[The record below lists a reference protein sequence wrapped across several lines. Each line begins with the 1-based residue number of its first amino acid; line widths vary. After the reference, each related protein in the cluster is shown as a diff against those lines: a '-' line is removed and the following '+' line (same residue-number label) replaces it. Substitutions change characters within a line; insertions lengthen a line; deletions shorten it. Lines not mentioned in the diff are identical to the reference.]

1 MDVRQLRYFLTIG
14 RCGSFS
20 RAAVELNVAQPALS
34 HHVANLEAELGVK
47 LFDRSTRGV
56 VATECGVTLM
66 HHAEIILR
74 QMTQATREVQDCSSM
89 PSGPVQIGL
98 PTSVSIALAVP
109 LLTEVEKLF
118 PAITLNVNEN
128 HSGYLSEWLGSGQL
142 DLAILFDVDES
153 AAFDLTFIMTEPLYF
168 VTAPGGPAAGMDSVD
183 LDCLNDVPL
192 VVTGQAHGLRQVLD
206 RHQHKNALRLNI
218 KTELD
223 SLNAIKKLV
232 GAGYGHSVLP
242 WCAIQDEC
250 RTGALCAAEIQNPT
264 LSRRVYLASSKDW
277 ALSRAAEVIAG
288 VTGDLVRNLVEADRM
303 RGTLHL

>member
-20 RAAVELNVAQPALS
+20 RASVELNVAQPALS

-56 VATECGVTLM
+56 VATECGAILM
-66 HHAEIILR
+66 HHAETILR
-74 QMTQATREVQDCSSM
+74 QMTQATRDVQACSLQ

-98 PTSVSIALAVP
+98 PTSVSIELAVP
-109 LLTEVEKLF
+109 LLTEVEKRF
-118 PAITLNVNEN
+118 PEITLKVSEN
-128 HSGYLSEWLGSGQL
+128 HSGYLSEWLGSGHI

-153 AAFDLTFIMTEPLYF
+153 AAFDLTYMLTETLYF
-168 VTAPGGPAAGMDSVD
+168 VTAPSGPASGIDHID
-183 LDCLNDVPL
+183 LGALDNLPL

-206 RHQHKNALRLNI
+206 RQEGKNKLRLNV
-218 KTELD
+218 KTEMD

-232 GAGYGHSVLP
+232 ATGYGHSVLP
-242 WCAIQDEC
+242 WCAVQEEC
-250 RTGALCAAEIQNPT
+250 RKGVLCAAEIRSPA

-277 ALSRAAEVIAG
+277 ALSRAAEVIAD
-288 VTGDLVRNLVEADRM
+288 VTTELVQDLVASDRI
-303 RGTLHL
+303 RGSFRP

>member
-1 MDVRQLRYFLTIG
+1 MDIRQLRYFLAIG

-56 VATECGVTLM
+56 VATECGQTLM

-74 QMTQATREVQDCSSM
+74 QMTQATREVQDCSSQ
-89 PSGPVQIGL
+89 PSGTVQIGL
-98 PTSVSIALAVP
+98 PTSVSIELAVP
-109 LLTEVEKLF
+109 LLSEVEKRF

-128 HSGYLSEWLGSGQL
+128 HSGYLSEWLGTGQL
-142 DLAILFDVDES
+142 DLAILFDVEEN
-153 AAFDLTFIMTEPLYF
+153 AAFDLTYILTEPLYF
-168 VTAPGGPAAGMDSVD
+168 VTAPGGPAAGLDHID
-183 LDCLNDVPL
+183 LRTLDNLPL

-206 RHQHKNALRLNI
+206 YHQRKNALRLNI

-242 WCAIQDEC
+242 WCAIQEEY
-250 RTGALCAAEIQNPT
+250 RTGTLCAAEIRNPT

-277 ALSRAAEVIAG
+277 TMSRAAELIAG
-288 VTGDLVRNLVEADRM
+288 VTNELVQSLVASDRM
-303 RGTLHL
+303 RGTVRP

>member
-56 VATECGVTLM
+56 VPTECGLTLM
-66 HHAEIILR
+66 QHAEIILR
-74 QMTQATREVQDCSSM
+74 QMTQATRDVQACSSQ
-89 PSGPVQIGL
+89 PSGVVQIGL
-98 PTSVSIALAVP
+98 PTSVSIELAVP
-109 LLTEVEKLF
+109 LLKEVEKRF
-118 PAITLNVNEN
+118 PAIKLNVNEN
-128 HSGYLSEWLGSGQL
+128 HSGYLSEWLTSGQL
-142 DLAILFDVDES
+142 DLAILFDVEDS
-153 AAFDLTFIMTEPLYF
+153 APFDLTYILTEPLYF
-168 VTAPGGPAAGMDSVD
+168 VTAPGGPAAGLKVID
-183 LDCLNDVPL
+183 LDALNNVPL

-206 RHQHKNALRLNI
+206 RHQRKNKLRLNV

-242 WCAIQDEC
+242 WCAIQHEC
-250 RTGALCAAEIQNPT
+250 STGALCAAEIRNPV

-277 ALSRAAEVIAG
+277 PLSRGAEVIAD
-288 VTGDLVRNLVEADRM
+288 VTTELLQGLVASDRM
-303 RGTLHL
+303 RSTVTP

>member
-1 MDVRQLRYFLTIG
+1 MDVRQLRYFLAIG

-56 VATECGVTLM
+56 VATECGETLM
-66 HHAEIILR
+66 QHAEIILR
-74 QMTQATREVQDCSSM
+74 QMTKATREVQACSSQ

-98 PTSVSIALAVP
+98 PTSFSIELAVP
-109 LLTEVEKLF
+109 LLSEVEKRF
-118 PAITLNVNEN
+118 PAITLKVNEN
-128 HSGYLSEWLGSGQL
+128 HSGYLSEWLVSGQL
-142 DLAILFDVDES
+142 DLAILFDAEEN
-153 AAFDLTFIMTEPLYF
+153 AALDLTYILTEPLYF
-168 VTAPGGPAAGMDSVD
+168 VTAPGGPAAGLTHVD
-183 LDCLNDVPL
+183 LSALNNLPL

-206 RHQHKNALRLNI
+206 HHQNNNALDLNI

-242 WCAIQDEC
+242 WCAIQQEC
-250 RTGALCAAEIQNPT
+250 RSGVLCAAEIRNPT

-288 VTGDLVRNLVEADRM
+288 VTDELIQRLVASDRM
-303 RGTLHL
+303 RGAIYP

>member
-20 RAAVELNVAQPALS
+20 RASVELNVAQPALS

-56 VATECGVTLM
+56 VATECGKTLM

-74 QMTQATREVQDCSSM
+74 QMTHATRDVQDCSSQ

-98 PTSVSIALAVP
+98 PTSVSIELAVP
-109 LLTEVEKLF
+109 LLTEVEKRF
-118 PAITLNVNEN
+118 PEITLNVNEN

-142 DLAILFDVDES
+142 DLAILFDVEEN
-153 AAFDLTFIMTEPLYF
+153 AAFDLTYILTEPLYF
-168 VTAPGGPAAGMDSVD
+168 VTAPGGPAAGRDAVD
-183 LDCLNDVPL
+183 LDSLNELPL

-206 RHQHKNALRLNI
+206 RHQRDNGLRLNV

-223 SLNAIKKLV
+223 SLSAIKKLV

-242 WCAIQDEC
+242 WCAIQAEC
-250 RTGALCAAEIQNPT
+250 RAGALCAVEIRNPT
-264 LSRRVYLASSKDW
+264 LSREVYIASSKDW

-288 VTGDLVRNLVEADRM
+288 VTSELVRGLVASDRM
-303 RGTLHL
+303 RGTQRP